1 LTVNFCRISLERPIE
16 YLACLLLCLGCVSNG
31 GKMRMLADTQTQARL
46 ILEMRELYEKRG
58 KLEARIRAADIARNL
73 RIQKD
78 ALLDIAAYR
87 ALHLPQ
93 RGGL

>member
-1 LTVNFCRISLERPIE
+1 
-16 YLACLLLCLGCVSNG
+16 
-31 GKMRMLADTQTQARL
+31 MRMLADTETQARL
-46 ILEMRELYEKRG
+46 IREMRELYEKRG
-58 KLEARIRAADIARNL
+58 NLEARIRAADVARNL

-93 RGGL
+93 RSTHLAHVPDTSTVSSHPRLSLTT

>member
-1 LTVNFCRISLERPIE
+1 
-16 YLACLLLCLGCVSNG
+16 
-31 GKMRMLADTQTQARL
+31 MRMLADTQTQARL

-87 ALHLPQ
+87 ALHLSQHSTHLAHVPDTNTVSGDP
-93 RGGL
+93 RLSLTT

>member
-1 LTVNFCRISLERPIE
+1 
-16 YLACLLLCLGCVSNG
+16 
-31 GKMRMLADTQTQARL
+31 MRMLADTETQARL
-46 ILEMRELYEKRG
+46 IREMRELYEKRG
-58 KLEARIRAADIARNL
+58 NLEARIRAADIARNV

-93 RGGL
+93 RSTHLAHVPDTSAVSSHPGLSPTS

>member
-1 LTVNFCRISLERPIE
+1 
-16 YLACLLLCLGCVSNG
+16 
-31 GKMRMLADTQTQARL
+31 MLADTQTQARL
-46 ILEMRELYEKRG
+46 VLEMRELYEKRG

-87 ALHLPQ
+87 ALHLPHNSTHLAHVPDTSTVS
-93 RGGL
+93 RLSLIT

>member
-1 LTVNFCRISLERPIE
+1 
-16 YLACLLLCLGCVSNG
+16 
-31 GKMRMLADTQTQARL
+31 MRMLADTQTQARL

-93 RGGL
+93 NSTRLAHVRDTSTVSSHPGLSLTT

>member
-1 LTVNFCRISLERPIE
+1 
-16 YLACLLLCLGCVSNG
+16 
-31 GKMRMLADTQTQARL
+31 MRMLADTETQARL
-46 ILEMRELYEKRG
+46 IREMRELYEKRG

-87 ALHLPQ
+87 ACHLPQ
-93 RGGL
+93 HSTHLAHIPDTSTVSSHPGLSLTT

>member
-1 LTVNFCRISLERPIE
+1 
-16 YLACLLLCLGCVSNG
+16 
-31 GKMRMLADTQTQARL
+31 MRMLADTQTQARL
-46 ILEMRELYEKRG
+46 ISEMRELYEKRG

-93 RGGL
+93 HSTHLAHVPDTGTV